1 MKNAPRGVSSER
13 RSPGIYGGSRS
24 RSACLYVDSSI
35 GKGRRRTATVCIV
48 QTSQTT
54 IGAAPWIPGVLRDA
68 DKNASSPPVT
78 GGPVLDFIWGD
89 LLLHFVAGFLRA
101 FLNVVAD
108 VFHALLDTVPGLLGN
123 VACVFGCVLGGVGS
137 LVGGFIDTMLGLL
150 GYLLCAV
157 LGVFGC
163 VLGGVGSLVGG
174 FIDTMLGFLDHLF
187 GAVGCIFGCVLGGI
201 GSLVGRLI
209 RGIHGFLGCL
219 LGSVRRV
226 FGRIGSLVGRLVN
239 VSFDVLRI
247 PERCQTE

>member
-137 LVGGFIDTMLGLL
+137 LVGGFIDTMLG
-150 GYLLCAV
+150 
-157 LGVFGC
+157 
-163 VLGGVGSLVGG
+163 
-174 FIDTMLGFLDHLF
+174 FLDHLF